1 MHLNERKLLQHVLES
16 TIFTLISKPYLN
28 HFEQVPLKSALAN
41 AIPIG
46 IIISAI
52 PSAKN
57 LIRDQKDFI
66 TYESSLSDIFR
77 VLFFNFIVINDD
89 INSTSFM
96 TFSFELILMLVISF
110 VATLLL
116 TLLLGHIKHHIKY
129 LPLVILVILINA
141 ISRVFHL
148 PALIFILL
156 FGLFVGNIDELRHL
170 QFINRFHPEK

>member
-1 MHLNERKLLQHVLES
+1 
-16 TIFTLISKPYLN
+16 LISKPYLN

-66 TYESSLSDIFR
+66 TYESSLSYIFR
-77 VLFFNFIVINDD
+77 VSFFNFIVINDD

-96 TFSFELILMLVISF
+96 TFSFERILMLVISF
-110 VATLLL
+110 LATLLL
-116 TLLLGHIKHHIKY
+116 TLLLGHIRHHIKY
-129 LPLVILVILINA
+129 LPLVILIYA

-156 FGLFVGNIDELRHL
+156 FGLFVGN
-170 QFINRFHPEK
+170 